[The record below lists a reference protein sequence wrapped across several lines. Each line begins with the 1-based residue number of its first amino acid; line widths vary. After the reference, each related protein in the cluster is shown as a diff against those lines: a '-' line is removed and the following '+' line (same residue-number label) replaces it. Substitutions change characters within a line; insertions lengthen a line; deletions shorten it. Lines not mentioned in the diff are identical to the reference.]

1 LPAREETNV
10 PERIWDADPD
20 LSDRAGAERG
30 KFDVQQDLDWGRA
43 PPEQPWPQFDPAA
56 LYGLAGEV
64 VTALSPH
71 TESDPVAILLQLLAM
86 IGNSIG
92 RGPHYRV
99 EGDRHYLNFFA
110 LLVGETAR
118 ARKGTSLGRVRQIM
132 APADSDWERTRIVSG
147 LSSGEGVIWAV
158 RDPVTSRVK
167 DKKTG
172 IEEEKTIDAG
182 VDDKRLLVVESEFAR
197 VLAVIKRDGNTLSP
211 VLRDAWDRGALGIL
225 TKNSPARATGAHIS
239 IVAHITAEEL
249 RRDLDST
256 TIANGFSNRFLIA
269 CVRRTRLLPFGGALD
284 THIVLSLADQIH
296 FAIEAARDLSCLAF
310 DPSAAALWESVYRD
324 LSEGRPGLFGA
335 ATARGDA
342 QVVRLATLYAALDR
356 ALIIAPA
363 HLDAALALWR
373 YCSDSVRYLFGDALG
388 DPVADE
394 ILRELRLCFP
404 DGMTRT
410 DISNL
415 FDRNRSSDRLGAAL
429 GLLSKHGLVRWK
441 AKGGNG
447 SGRPTVVWYA
457 T

>member
-1 LPAREETNV
+1 MSD
-10 PERIWDADPD
+10 RIWDGDPD
-20 LSDRAGAERG
+20 LSARTDDERRKFRA
-30 KFDVQQDLDWGRA
+30 QQDLGWGRT

-56 LYGLAGEV
+56 LHGLAGEV
-64 VTALSPH
+64 VTTLSPH

-86 IGNSIG
+86 VGNATG
-92 RGPHYRV
+92 RGPHYLV
-99 EGDRHYLNFFA
+99 EGDFHYLNLFA

-158 RDPVTSRVK
+158 RDPVISRTK

-172 IEEEKTIDAG
+172 IEEEKTIDEG
-182 VDDKRLLVVESEFAR
+182 ITDKRLCVIESEFAR

-211 VLRDAWDRGALGIL
+211 ILRDAWDRGQLAIL

-269 CVRRTRLLPFGGALD
+269 CVRRARLLPFGGALD
-284 THIVLSLADQIH
+284 AHVVLGLAGQIH
-296 FAIEAARDLSCLAF
+296 FAIEGARQLSCLAF
-310 DPSAAALWESVYRD
+310 DPSAAQLWKSVYGD

-356 ALIIAPA
+356 ASDIARP
-363 HLDAALALWR
+363 HLEAALALWR

-388 DPVADE
+388 DPIADE
-394 ILRELRLCFP
+394 ILRALRLCAP
-404 DGMTRT
+404 DGMSRNE
-410 DISNL
+410 IREL
-415 FDRNRSSDRLGAAL
+415 FDRNRSSDRIGAAL
-429 GLLSKHGLVRWK
+429 GLLIKHGLVRWSI
-441 AKGGNG
+441 KGGNG
-447 SGRPTVVWYA
+447 AGRPPTVWFA